1 MKEFLLFIYLVSVAV
16 FFGGA
21 VLLDKILKMELQ
33 KHGKEIKR
41 NKLMKSFAEWFF
53 ILLISVI
60 PGLRLVAA
68 LLSLSV
74 YIKIVQDI
82 EEEERQQRITRKTY
96 NNERQYELKDGTEI
110 NFANQQ
116 EIINYIGK
124 LEDTVKHKR
133 IYKLFK

>member
-41 NKLMKSFAEWFF
+41 NKIMKSFAEWFF

-68 LLSLSV
+68 LLSLSA

-124 LEDTVKHKR
+124 LEDAVKHKR
-133 IYKLFK
+133 V

>member
-16 FFGGA
+16 FFGGVA
-21 VLLDKILKMELQ
+21 LLDKILKMELQ

-41 NKLMKSFAEWFF
+41 NKIMKSFAEWLF

-96 NNERQYELKDGTEI
+96 NNEKQYELKDGTEI

-116 EIINYIGK
+116 EVINYIGK
-124 LEDTVKHKR
+124 LEDAVKRKR
-133 IYKLFK
+133 I

>member
-16 FFGGA
+16 FFFFFL
-21 VLLDKILKMELQ
+21 LLDKILKMELQ

-133 IYKLFK
+133 I

>member
-96 NNERQYELKDGTEI
+96 NSERQYELKDGTEI

-133 IYKLFK
+133 I

>member
-1 MKEFLLFIYLVSVAV
+1 
-16 FFGGA
+16 
-21 VLLDKILKMELQ
+21 MELR

-68 LLSLSV
+68 LLSFSA

-82 EEEERQQRITRKTY
+82 KEEERQQRITRKTY
-96 NNERQYELKDGTEI
+96 NNEKQYELKDGTGI

-116 EIINYIGK
+116 GMINYIGK
-124 LEDTVKHKR
+124 LEDAVKRKR
-133 IYKLFK
+133 I

>member
-41 NKLMKSFAEWFF
+41 NKIMKSFAEWFF

-60 PGLRLVAA
+60 PGLRLIAA
-68 LLSLSV
+68 LLSLSA

-110 NFANQQ
+110 NFSNQQ
-116 EIINYIGK
+116 EVINYIGK
-124 LEDTVKHKR
+124 LEDAVKYKR
-133 IYKLFK
+133 I

>member
-124 LEDTVKHKR
+124 LEDTVKLKR
-133 IYKLFK
+133 I

>member
-41 NKLMKSFAEWFF
+41 NKIMKSFAEWLF

-96 NNERQYELKDGTEI
+96 NNERQYELKDETEI

-116 EIINYIGK
+116 EMVDYIGK
-124 LEDTVKHKR
+124 LEDAVKRKR
-133 IYKLFK
+133 I

>member
-41 NKLMKSFAEWFF
+41 NKIMKSFAEWFF

-60 PGLRLVAA
+60 PGLRLIAA
-68 LLSLSV
+68 LLSLSA

-82 EEEERQQRITRKTY
+82 EEEERQQRITHKTY

-110 NFANQQ
+110 NFSNQQ
-116 EIINYIGK
+116 EVVNYIGK
-124 LEDTVKHKR
+124 LEDAVKYKR
-133 IYKLFK
+133 I

>member
-1 MKEFLLFIYLVSVAV
+1 M
-16 FFGGA
+16 
-21 VLLDKILKMELQ
+21 LDKILKMELQ

-133 IYKLFK
+133 I

>member
-41 NKLMKSFAEWFF
+41 NKIMKSFAEWLF

-68 LLSLSV
+68 LLSLSA

-96 NNERQYELKDGTEI
+96 NNERQYEVKDGTEI

-116 EIINYIGK
+116 EVINYIGK
-124 LEDTVKHKR
+124 LEDAVKRK
-133 IYKLFK
+133 II

>member
-41 NKLMKSFAEWFF
+41 NKIMKSFAEWFF

-60 PGLRLVAA
+60 PGLRLIAA
-68 LLSLSV
+68 LLSLGV

-82 EEEERQQRITRKTY
+82 EEEEQQQRITRKTY

-110 NFANQQ
+110 NFSNQQ
-116 EIINYIGK
+116 EVINYIGK
-124 LEDTVKHKR
+124 LEDAVKYKR
-133 IYKLFK
+133 I

>member
-82 EEEERQQRITRKTY
+82 EQEERQQRITRKTY

-133 IYKLFK
+133 I

>member
-116 EIINYIGK
+116 EIINYIAVSYTH
-124 LEDTVKHKR
+124 LTLPTICSV
-133 IYKLFK
+133 

>member
-1 MKEFLLFIYLVSVAV
+1 MGVTKGEETTYLVSVAV

-133 IYKLFK
+133 I

>member
-21 VLLDKILKMELQ
+21 ILLDKILKMELR

-41 NKLMKSFAEWFF
+41 NKIMKSFAEWLF

-82 EEEERQQRITRKTY
+82 EEEERQKRITRKTY

-116 EIINYIGK
+116 EMVDYIGK
-124 LEDTVKHKR
+124 LEDAVKRKR
-133 IYKLFK
+133 I

>member
-41 NKLMKSFAEWFF
+41 NKIMKSFAEWFF

-60 PGLRLVAA
+60 PGLRLIAA
-68 LLSLSV
+68 LLSLSA

-96 NNERQYELKDGTEI
+96 NNEKQYELKDGTEI

-116 EIINYIGK
+116 KVVNYIGK
-124 LEDTVKHKR
+124 LEDAVKYKR
-133 IYKLFK
+133 I

>member
-1 MKEFLLFIYLVSVAV
+1 M
-16 FFGGA
+16 
-21 VLLDKILKMELQ
+21 
-33 KHGKEIKR
+33 
-41 NKLMKSFAEWFF
+41 
-53 ILLISVI
+53 I

-133 IYKLFK
+133 I

>member
-110 NFANQQ
+110 NFAKQQ

-133 IYKLFK
+133 I

>member
-124 LEDTVKHKR
+124 LADTVKHKR
-133 IYKLFK
+133 I

>member
-41 NKLMKSFAEWFF
+41 NKIMKSFAEWFF

-60 PGLRLVAA
+60 PGLRLIAA
-68 LLSLSV
+68 LLSLSA

-96 NNERQYELKDGTEI
+96 NNERQYELKDGTGI
-110 NFANQQ
+110 NFSNQQ
-116 EIINYIGK
+116 EVVNYIGK
-124 LEDTVKHKR
+124 LEDAVKYKR
-133 IYKLFK
+133 I

>member
-16 FFGGA
+16 FFGVA

-133 IYKLFK
+133 I

>member
-41 NKLMKSFAEWFF
+41 NKIMKSFAEWFF

-60 PGLRLVAA
+60 PGLRLIAA
-68 LLSLSV
+68 LLSLSA

-110 NFANQQ
+110 NFSNQQ
-116 EIINYIGK
+116 EVVNYIGK
-124 LEDTVKHKR
+124 LEDAVKYKR
-133 IYKLFK
+133 I

>member
-110 NFANQQ
+110 NYANQQ

-133 IYKLFK
+133 I

>member
-133 IYKLFK
+133 I

>member
-53 ILLISVI
+53 ILLSVI

-133 IYKLFK
+133 I

>member
-41 NKLMKSFAEWFF
+41 NKIMKSFAEWFF

-68 LLSLSV
+68 LLSLSA

-116 EIINYIGK
+116 EVINYIGK
-124 LEDTVKHKR
+124 LEDAVKRKR
-133 IYKLFK
+133 I

>member
-82 EEEERQQRITRKTY
+82 EEEERQQRITRTTY

-133 IYKLFK
+133 I

>member
-74 YIKIVQDI
+74 YMKIVQDI

-96 NNERQYELKDGTEI
+96 NNEKQYELKDGTEI

-133 IYKLFK
+133 I

>member
-116 EIINYIGK
+116 EIINYSGK

-133 IYKLFK
+133 I

>member
-41 NKLMKSFAEWFF
+41 NKIMKSFAEWLF

-124 LEDTVKHKR
+124 LEDAVKHKR
-133 IYKLFK
+133 V